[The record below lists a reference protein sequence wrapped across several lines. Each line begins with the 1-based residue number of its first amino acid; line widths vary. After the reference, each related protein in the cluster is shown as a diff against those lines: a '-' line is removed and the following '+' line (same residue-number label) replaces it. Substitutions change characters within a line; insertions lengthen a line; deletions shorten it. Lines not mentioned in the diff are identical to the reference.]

1 MTERKMKGR
10 KAQQPSILLLA
21 LIFLVTLVGLA
32 VIVLLANADLLST
45 IERHNENRMAI
56 LVATRITGAPNFVM
70 DTGYLGLH
78 KNVLDTRRLDIY
90 SKSFMRSLSN
100 YANSGGAT
108 NLLPQTPYELRS
120 SCYSWIA
127 VIRNPQEDRLWVFG
141 EYEILQEPLKTE
153 IREAA
158 LDAYASKR
166 NYYAGAGSTSY
177 SRAQQMNTMLES
189 MGGYTIPVTI
199 ALYEGD
205 QIKKFDLG
213 TLQVF
218 VRKTPACT
226 DSDKQEEE
234 YIKAMTLVEKYYD
247 FPQVS
252 RSFRNTPLPH
262 IPRFDHSGGAGRYLR
277 CEELPIEEISK
288 HFTFEEAELVA
299 GMTSLTERIESAGEA
314 SGVDQNFLRAVL
326 FHETGL
332 DPEILAYTDI
342 EAMAGSIRQEA
353 DYFADKVSASQC
365 APNYVAISR
374 LVGPTETD
382 EYITGTLAPLPET
395 RRSAERIIYYYTA
408 FSSCFG
414 VEGR

>member
-1 MTERKMKGR
+1 MNWR

-100 YANSGGAT
+100 YATSGGAT
-108 NLLPQTPYELRS
+108 TLLPETPYELRS

-127 VIRNPQEDRLWVFG
+127 VIRDPQEDRMWVFG
-141 EYEILQEPLKTE
+141 EYNILQEPLKSE
-153 IREAA
+153 IEEAA
-158 LDAYASKR
+158 LAAYATQR
-166 NYYAGAGSTSY
+166 NYYSSGGSTSDPR
-177 SRAQQMNTMLES
+177 SQQMNTMLET

-218 VRKTPACT
+218 VRKSPACT

-234 YIKAMTLVEKYYD
+234 YIKAMALVEKYYD

-252 RSFRNTPLPH
+252 RSFRNTPLPPF
-262 IPRFDHSGGAGRYLR
+262 PRFDPSGGAGRYLR

-288 HFTFEEAELVA
+288 HFTFEEAGLVA

-314 SGVDQNFLRAVL
+314 SRVDQNFLRAAL
-326 FHETGL
+326 FYETGL
-332 DPEILAYTDI
+332 DPAILAYTDI
-342 EAMAGSIRQEA
+342 EAMANSIRQEA
-353 DYFADKVSASQC
+353 DYFADKVSAAQC

-374 LVGPTETD
+374 LVGPTETE

-395 RRSAERIIYYYTA
+395 RRSAERMIYYYTA